1 MYIRIYTLRQIH
13 SFTLSIMPSLDRIH
27 SILFLCKV
35 LPIISLYRSA
45 NESHYLPRPFSEL
58 FFLLFPRMPFLFIV
72 STQRGFKWWKQK
84 KNTHSYTQREIERNE
99 REKND
104 SFAFVMNSWLP
115 STSVGPI
122 FQCGVGPVKGRNR
135 IKIGEWSAVSRACNV
150 NRSRNRF

>member
-58 FFLLFPRMPFLFIV
+58 FFLLFLACHFFSLFRHSAV
-72 STQRGFKWWKQK
+72 LSDGSK
-84 KNTHSYTQREIERNE
+84 KKHTLIYTERD
-99 REKND
+99 REKWAREKW
-104 SFAFVMNSWLP
+104 FIRVCYEFVIAFYV
-115 STSVGPI
+115 
-122 FQCGVGPVKGRNR
+122 C
-135 IKIGEWSAVSRACNV
+135 WSHFSMWCWSCKRTKSHKNWRMKRCFTRV
-150 NRSRNRF
+150 